1 MTGSE
6 QFVTDGGLET
16 DLLYNRGF
24 DLPDFAA
31 FPLLD
36 DERGRQVMTEYY
48 EEYAA
53 IAAGRAPA
61 CAWRRRPGAPTPTGA
76 RGSATTPRRSPR
88 STGRRSASSAT
99 SGSVGP
105 TGSARSR

>member
-16 DLLYNRGF
+16 DLIYNRGF

-53 IAAGRAPA
+53 IAAGA
-61 CAWRRRPGAPTPTGA
+61 GAGLRLETPTWRANTDWGA
-76 RGSATTPRRSPR
+76 GSATTPRHSPR

-99 SGSVGP
+99 SGSGGP

>member
-31 FPLLD
+31 FPLLE
-36 DERGRQVMTEYY
+36 DERGRHVMAEYY

-53 IAAGRAPA
+53 IAAGAGVGLRLE
-61 CAWRRRPGAPTPTGA
+61 TPTWRANTDWGA
-76 RGSATTPRRSPR
+76 GLGYDAAGLAAVNRASVDFVREIGERWADRV
-88 STGRRSASSAT
+88 ST
-99 SGSVGP
+99 
-105 TGSARSR
+105 SR